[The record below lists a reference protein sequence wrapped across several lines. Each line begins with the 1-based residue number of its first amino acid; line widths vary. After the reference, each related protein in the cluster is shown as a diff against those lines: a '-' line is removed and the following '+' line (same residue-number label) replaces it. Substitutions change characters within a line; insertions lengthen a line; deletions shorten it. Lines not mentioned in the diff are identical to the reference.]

1 MRVFS
6 VFPDGDSGLRGRR
19 EVFSPHVSSPLG
31 RVAGGRLKLFNRSG
45 ARFDRGDGGM
55 GDRSI
60 PSVRKGTDK
69 SDI

>member
-1 MRVFS
+1 MRVVS

-60 PSVRKGTDK
+60 PSFQF
-69 SDI
+69 

>member
-1 MRVFS
+1 MRVVS

-60 PSVRKGTDK
+60 PSLLH
-69 SDI
+69 

>member
-1 MRVFS
+1 MEEEKCELLVC
-6 VFPDGDSGLRGRR
+6 FPTATRGCGGEERF
-19 EVFSPHVSSPLG
+19 FSPHVSSPLG

-60 PSVRKGTDK
+60 PSFQF
-69 SDI
+69 